1 MKTFQLI
8 ISFAL
13 IAASMAFA
21 PNQSPQCKSSRC
33 QSVRKELREKP
44 SCSGVVT
51 RRLVAVYNCI
61 NNRHRFNV
69 NSYSSDYLLLWIH
82 KRK

>member
-33 QSVRKELREKP
+33 QR
-44 SCSGVVT
+44 T
-51 RRLVAVYNCI
+51 R
-61 NNRHRFNV
+61 
-69 NSYSSDYLLLWIH
+69 
-82 KRK
+82 KRKTVWKRTKRKTQLLRSDDDTKISSVSQLIA